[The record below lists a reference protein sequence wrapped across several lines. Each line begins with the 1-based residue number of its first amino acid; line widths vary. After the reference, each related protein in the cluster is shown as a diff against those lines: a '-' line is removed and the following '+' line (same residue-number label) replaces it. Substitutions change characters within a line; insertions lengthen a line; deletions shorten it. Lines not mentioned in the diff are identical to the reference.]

1 MSSAIMVDVVAGGAG
16 PAPATEAP
24 GTGAAPGAG
33 AGASE
38 AKAKGVQF
46 GRVLARAV
54 GARALAGRG
63 VAGSECGRAGE
74 AEVKGEA
81 GGEAEPVG
89 AMAGDAPRATGAAMA
104 GVSPVAGAAMA
115 GAAMAGVSPVAGA
128 AMAGASMAGVSPVA
142 GAAMAGASMAG
153 ASPVAGAAMAGASM
167 AGASPVA
174 GASMAGASM
183 AGASMAGASMAG
195 ASPVVAVTRAGPG
208 AAGVAPDGAARE
220 GGVPGPAAFEVPA
233 RSAATGRGPVGAS
246 GPGTPDGSGE
256 SGPAGGS
263 REPGVWRSGSGE
275 AASAGV
281 APGAVV
287 GAGGPTGLDGRGKA
301 ARAGP
306 EGLAVL
312 ERVEGPE
319 SPARLEGGEAK
330 VPRVAGGGNGAAS
343 AAAATP
349 RAAVSASRPTAV
361 PGPEPNVPGAAG
373 AVPVNPGTFVA
384 GVGQVLRPQGPV
396 VDGVKAGAVV
406 APEAGALESH
416 PAPDVTGGVAVT
428 TGTGSAVAAAGA
440 GEAAVADGRGT
451 SERQG
456 IREARAAS
464 GEPKRHEPHVHE
476 LDGLRK
482 VAPDVVGP
490 VRKELG
496 AAPASRADGR
506 AAAEVPAMEVPPGL
520 KPAARPAAAMSGSG
534 TAPSEAVAEVAAPDM
549 GRAAAR
555 PSEGARAGGGPEGA
569 PGSIA
574 ERVTDYAVRF
584 ARLSGSR
591 DGNSTEVRM
600 YLEPPSLGE
609 LRVRLTASGGVVH
622 AELVVR
628 DRAAQAV
635 VESGLPQLREALAG
649 HGVRAGSL
657 TVSVDAGGTG
667 GTGGG
672 AGFGGNAEAPWRPAY
687 QDGVRAAQRGWAP
700 SSRPAGGAPARRPLP
715 PWSSFEY
722 IA

>member
-1 MSSAIMVDVVAGGAG
+1 MSSAIVVDVVAGGAG

-24 GTGAAPGAG
+24 GAGAEPG

-54 GARALAGRG
+54 GARARAGRG
-63 VAGSECGRAGE
+63 VAGSECGRAGGSAGE

-89 AMAGDAPRATGAAMA
+89 AMAGDAPRATGAA
-104 GVSPVAGAAMA
+104 
-115 GAAMAGVSPVAGA
+115 
-128 AMAGASMAGVSPVA
+128 
-142 GAAMAGASMAG
+142 
-153 ASPVAGAAMAGASM
+153 VAGAAMAGASM

-183 AGASMAGASMAG
+183 AGAS
-195 ASPVVAVTRAGPG
+195 PVVAVTGAGPG

-233 RSAATGRGPVGAS
+233 RGVATGRGPVGAS
-246 GPGTPDGSGE
+246 GPGTPDGPGE
-256 SGPAGGS
+256 SGPAGGL

-281 APGAVV
+281 APVAVV

-301 ARAGP
+301 ARTGP

-349 RAAVSASRPTAV
+349 RAAVTASRPAAV
-361 PGPEPNVPGAAG
+361 PGPEPSVPGAAG
-373 AVPVNPGTFVA
+373 AVPVNPGTFVG

-416 PAPDVTGGVAVT
+416 PAPDVTGGVAVK

-464 GEPKRHEPHVHE
+464 GEPKRHEPHGHE

-506 AAAEVPAMEVPPGL
+506 AAAEVPAREVPPGL

-600 YLEPPSLGE
+600 HLEPPSLGE

-672 AGFGGNAEAPWRPAY
+672 AGFGGNAEAPWRSAY

-700 SSRPAGGAPARRPLP
+700 SSRPVSGAPARRPLP